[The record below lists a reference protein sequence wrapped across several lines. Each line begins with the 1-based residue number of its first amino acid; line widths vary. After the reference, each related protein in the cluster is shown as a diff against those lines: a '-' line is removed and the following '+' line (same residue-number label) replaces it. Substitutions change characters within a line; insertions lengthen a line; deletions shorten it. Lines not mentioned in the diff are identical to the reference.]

1 MTVLYSDIVNEV
13 LIDLQGYTMQ
23 QDRAT
28 TLSAAITSSTATSI
42 SVSNTSDI
50 GKGIIE
56 IGEELM
62 WVESFDRVGNTLTI
76 SPWGRGYLGTTAGS
90 SYAAN
95 SKITISP
102 TFPKYVVK
110 RAINDTIQAIGA
122 AMHTVRQITFI
133 YNPSITTYELLD
145 SSSNNVTA
153 HAIIA
158 AHWQEVGPTKE
169 WLPIRR
175 IDLESYA
182 DIATWG
188 GSSAVPPQTVTI
200 RDYITPGRT
209 VKLLYAADPT
219 PFDADADVFTT
230 KTGLP
235 LTCKDVVVLGAIY
248 RLLTFLDPA
257 RASQISPQADEID
270 SKRPFGSVGNVM
282 RQIFALYTTRLNE
295 EAKKQLQKYPPRVHY
310 VR

>member
-28 TLSAAITSSTATSI
+28 TLSAAITSSTATSV
-42 SVSNTSDI
+42 SVSSTSDI

-90 SYAAN
+90 SYAVD

-122 AMHTVRQITFI
+122 SMHTVRQITFT

-158 AHWQEVGPTKE
+158 AHWQEVGPT
-169 WLPIRR
+169 
-175 IDLESYA
+175 
-182 DIATWG
+182 T
-188 GSSAVPPQTVTI
+188 QTVTI
-200 RDYITPGRT
+200 RDYVTPGRT

-219 PFDADADVFTT
+219 PFDTDADVFTT

-257 RASQISPQADEID
+257 RASQTSPQADEID